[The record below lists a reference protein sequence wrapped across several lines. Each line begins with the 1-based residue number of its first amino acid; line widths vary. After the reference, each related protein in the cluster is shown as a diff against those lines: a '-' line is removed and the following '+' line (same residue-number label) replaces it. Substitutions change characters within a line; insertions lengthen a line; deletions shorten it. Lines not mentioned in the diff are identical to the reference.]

1 VAQGKDDL
9 TVLGARADTVI
20 HYAED
25 TIQHGSSTDDASAGA
40 FRIVSSC
47 FELSRVV
54 SSCFELYRVVSSC
67 FELYRVVS
75 SCFELYRVPTH
86 ALSHALQSCSSRSTR
101 S

>member
-47 FELSRVV
+47 LELFRVV
-54 SSCFELYRVVSSC
+54 SNCIEL
-67 FELYRVVS
+67 FLEL
-75 SCFELYRVPTH
+75 FRVPTH

>member
-1 VAQGKDDL
+1 MAQGKDDL

-47 FELSRVV
+47 LELFRIVL
-54 SSCFELYRVVSSC
+54 SCFSNC
-67 FELYRVVS
+67 FEFQL
-75 SCFELYRVPTH
+75 
-86 ALSHALQSCSSRSTR
+86 TR
-101 S
+101 

>member
-1 VAQGKDDL
+1 MAQGKDDL

-67 FELYRVVS
+67 FELYRV
-75 SCFELYRVPTH
+75 PTH